1 MRAFFTYNISK
12 MTYGYLRL
20 VDNQQTNVQQEKLI
34 TELAIKKQ
42 LKVDSYVK
50 DQDADTKNWK
60 DIGLGSLLQKSNT
73 GDTILVSNV
82 NHISSSIE
90 DIKDFLKVVNEKGII
105 LYVASS

>member
-1 MRAFFTYNISK
+1 MCLNLSTKIRK

-60 DIGLGSLLQKSNT
+60 DIGLGSLLQKCNT

-82 NHISSSIE
+82 NHISRSIL